1 MGALEQSDAL
11 GTSRRRT
18 LPKRQHTAPRG
29 HRDAP
34 QATIDLA
41 REAIVLAGAG
51 AAILLQVAH
60 RPVGAGVARHSDFAA
75 DPLRRLRHTLQ
86 YVYAAV
92 LPEASGARDAVAGW
106 VRAAHRPVAGT
117 DGGGRPYSAADP
129 QAQLWVTATL
139 YQAAE
144 EARWRIWGALDDDR
158 AEQVYRDYA
167 TLGTLLGMPADLWPA
182 DRAGF
187 ARYWSAAVGTLEVT
201 EGARAICR
209 DLFAA
214 EAAPWWLR
222 RLMPLVRFAAAGMLP
237 GTVRA
242 GLGLD
247 WCGADSM
254 REDRLWRV
262 LRAVYP
268 RLPRSLRELPSRV
281 VVRTLS

>member
-1 MGALEQSDAL
+1 VTGPAVPGD
-11 GTSRRRT
+11 
-18 LPKRQHTAPRG
+18 PAPRG

-34 QATIDLA
+34 LTTVGLA

-75 DPLRRLRHTLQ
+75 DPVKRLRHTLQ

-92 LPEASGARDAVAGW
+92 LPEASGMRDAVTGR
-106 VRAAHRPVAGT
+106 VRAAHRPVSGT

-139 YQAAE
+139 YRAAE
-144 EARWRIWGALDDDR
+144 EARWRLWGTLDDAR
-158 AEQVYRDYA
+158 SEEIYRDYA
-167 TLGTLLGMPADLWPA
+167 VLGTLLGMPADLWPR
-182 DRAGF
+182 DREDF
-187 ARYWSAAVGTLEVT
+187 ERYWSAAVGTLEVT
-201 EGARAICR
+201 EEARAICR

-222 RLMPLVRFAAAGMLP
+222 RLMPLVRFTAAGMLP
-237 GTVRA
+237 HPVRT

-247 WCGADSM
+247 WDGADSV
-254 REDRLWRV
+254 REDRLWQVVRS
-262 LRAVYP
+262 VYP
-268 RLPRSLRELPSRV
+268 RLPRRLRELPSALML
-281 VVRTLS
+281 RTLS